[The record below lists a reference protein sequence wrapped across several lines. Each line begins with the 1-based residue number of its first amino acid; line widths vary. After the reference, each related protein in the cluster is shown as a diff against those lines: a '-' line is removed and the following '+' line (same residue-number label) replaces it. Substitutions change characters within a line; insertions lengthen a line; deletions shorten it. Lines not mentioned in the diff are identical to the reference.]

1 MRNIIKYN
9 IFKSIYFNDCIMLEI
24 PISNWDQILSIIDE
38 DDIYDVKG
46 GRIPY
51 GLQKRAHLTL
61 LYPIKRTVNFDAVKQ
76 YLDEI
81 VKDHPIS
88 IITTAIEVFEGNGYD
103 ILVIKVEDNPYLTD
117 IHNYLSDRITNY
129 NKYKFS
135 PHITIGYIKKGT
147 GGKYCRDLRLEIND
161 IDTITLSTG
170 DL

>member
-1 MRNIIKYN
+1 MKM
-9 IFKSIYFNDCIMLEI
+9 FCKMLC
-24 PISNWDQILSIIDE
+24 PLWQYKDTVPQQMLPFLRGN
-38 DDIYDVKG
+38 
-46 GRIPY
+46 
-51 GLQKRAHLTL
+51 LTL
-61 LYPIKRTVNFDAVKQ
+61 
-76 YLDEI
+76 
-81 VKDHPIS
+81 
-88 IITTAIEVFEGNGYD
+88 
-103 ILVIKVEDNPYLTD
+103 LVIKVEDNPYLTD